1 MVNQLV
7 VSGSVIAVDWSGALL
22 SVGGALGKAIVVMV
36 VVGVGG
42 FLIDS
47 AAKFIKNRFL
57 GSAQSSILRYRNT
70 AIPLIFRYRCVNGD
84 TADTLRAGDMNAH
97 YTKTK

>member
-22 SVGGALGKAIVVMV
+22 SVGGALGKGIVVMV

-57 GSAQSSILRYRNT
+57 
-70 AIPLIFRYRCVNGD
+70 
-84 TADTLRAGDMNAH
+84 
-97 YTKTK
+97 